1 MRATEFINEGVFGW
15 LANKA
20 AGQIKPTQDGVRKQF
35 VNNFVQHFNAF
46 RNAERLSGLGNGVD
60 MQNYLKKYLEQQG
73 WQHPEG
79 VIDQI
84 LKAGGNDIVK
94 IANGVY
100 TIAVSQKR
108 NQHGYVMQPQSPT
121 QPQGT
126 QPQASAQP
134 QATQPQGTQPQAPKY
149 QSLASKIASRK
160 G

>member
-46 RNAERLSGLGNGVD
+46 QNAERLSGLGKGIP
-60 MQNYLKKYLEQQG
+60 MSEYLQMYLVNQG
-73 WQHPEG
+73 WQYSKEQFDS
-79 VIDQI
+79 II
-84 LKAGGNDIVK
+84 NAGGNDVVK
-94 IANGVY
+94 IANGAY
-100 TIAVSQKR
+100 SIGVSQKR
-108 NQHGYVMQPQSPT
+108 NQHGYVMQPKAT
-121 QPQGT
+121 QDT
-126 QPQASAQP
+126 QDT
-134 QATQPQGTQPQAPKY
+134 QATQATQTQPQAPKY